1 MKISSENAALAL
13 TQTNP
18 SGAIAKRR
26 EAAELEAAKAKSSD
40 GRTIVDTVE
49 LTDAK
54 PAAQV
59 SRTDAQT
66 STPVAQSNAGAPAD
80 PLADILKA
88 FGQRSTDAG
97 FSSALDVNGDGVINF
112 ADLNAALTK
121 QNAPGETNPPTGGPL
136 PVEPDPL
143 APTPASL
150 DADEGGAID
159 APTGAPAPTTGEEE
173 EGPAVFTAEDV
184 DRALGAFGTS
194 EGDDAFNSAYDFDND
209 GVINFGDLNELLSR
223 IGAGAN
229 AQQTL
234 LDQLTERFGA
244 SNGDERFNAN
254 LDFDN
259 DGVINFGDLN
269 TLLANLAQN
278 PNGDE

>member
-1 MKISSENAALAL
+1 MKISSENAAIAL

-18 SGAIAKRR
+18 SGAAVKRR
-26 EAAELEAAKAKSSD
+26 EAAELEAAKSKSSD
-40 GRTIVDTVE
+40 ARTIVDTVE

-59 SRTDAQT
+59 SRTDAQIPA
-66 STPVAQSNAGAPAD
+66 PVAQANTGAPAD
-80 PLADILKA
+80 PLADILKS
-88 FGQRSTDAG
+88 FGQRSSDTG
-97 FSSALDVNGDGVINF
+97 FNSALDVNGDGVINF
-112 ADLNAALTK
+112 ADLNATLSK
-121 QNAPGETNPPTGGPL
+121 QNAPGETDPPTGGPL

-150 DADEGGAID
+150 DADEAGQID
-159 APTGAPAPTTGEEE
+159 SPTGAPASPTGEDE
-173 EGPAVFTAEDV
+173 EGPTVFTAEDV
-184 DRALGAFGTS
+184 DRALSAFGTS

-209 GVINFGDLNELLSR
+209 GVINFGDLNELLGR
-223 IGAGAN
+223 IGAGTN

-234 LDQLTERFGA
+234 LDQLTERFGV

-278 PNGDE
+278 TNGDE